1 MICLYKMEYS
11 SVYRWDYLLKED
23 HDERRERFLKEADER
38 DKRIKWNTFWKEAS
52 KKTYRRKSA

>member
-1 MICLYKMEYS
+1 MIYLYKMEYS

-38 DKRIKWNTFWKEAS
+38 DKKIKWNTFWRQAS
-52 KKTYRRKSA
+52 KNTYK